1 MILVIFIGYAFYQLA
16 FERNRNQW
24 LWAILSVVTYFLAQ
38 VLIGLIIALIKPD
51 MLKNEMGINI
61 LGWIGGLLA
70 TFVLYMYLKNLPEKE
85 DKILDNNDLLDD
97 NFKTDA

>member
-1 MILVIFIGYAFYQLA
+1 MVAIILIGYAFRQLA
-16 FERNRNQW
+16 FDRKRNEW
-24 LWAILSVVTYFLAQ
+24 LWVILSIVTYFLAQ

-97 NFKTDA
+97 NFKTGA